1 MEGSSI
7 NSFKAR
13 IDAASKDKT
22 DKTNK
27 FTEPS
32 HEEDDELPHVQRFL
46 DLPSKNVL
54 EERSLEPSNKLQ
66 MKTLKERSTK
76 NVLRTFQRKHIRTCS
91 SEAFH

>member
-1 MEGSSI
+1 MGS
-7 NSFKAR
+7 FCVAMPLHPRRKK
-13 IDAASKDKT
+13 DALVAFSC
-22 DKTNK
+22 
-27 FTEPS
+27 
-32 HEEDDELPHVQRFL
+32 EDIPHVQRFI